1 MDRRQIEQALGYLG
15 QKLTDLQTHATLILF
30 GGALMVTQIGNRKS
44 TRDIDVVIA
53 TSDRQTY
60 QIVQHAI
67 TLVAQERRLA
77 PSWMNDDVTLIVDQI
92 GKPKA
97 PRHWK
102 TFASLDVYL
111 PELEYMFAL
120 KCFAG
125 RTQDDSD
132 IQALGLR
139 LSIQTQAEAWSLV
152 NAYTPPPQLRMRSS
166 DTTQAIARCFRP

>member
-44 TRDIDVVIA
+44 TRDI
-53 TSDRQTY
+53 
-60 QIVQHAI
+60 
-67 TLVAQERRLA
+67 
-77 PSWMNDDVTLIVDQI
+77 
-92 GKPKA
+92 
-97 PRHWK
+97 
-102 TFASLDVYL
+102 
-111 PELEYMFAL
+111 
-120 KCFAG
+120 
-125 RTQDDSD
+125 DDSD